1 MAMSPDQWLKRL
13 TLAMDTR
20 APRLTNLRRYM
31 DGDAPLPEGADGCR
45 EAYKQFQHK
54 SRTNFGELIVDA
66 VAERMIPSGFTLGS
80 VDDDIDDADVTASTE
95 KQFRDNDQLRTIWK
109 RNRLQIGVADVLR
122 EMLALSA
129 GYMIVQQN
137 PDKTARITCERPEQ
151 VITEQD
157 AQFPDEVRAGL
168 KVYRDHVE
176 GVDVA
181 FVHVVGQVQTYTR
194 PLNDQF
200 GRPQPLLHVQ
210 GGWAPEGPPAE
221 TGLTYVP
228 IFPFLNRGGLGE
240 FESHMDVLD
249 RINWN
254 ILQRLVITAMQ
265 AYRQRA
271 TLGDL
276 PNEDPDGNE
285 IDYAEM
291 FKPGAGALWQLP
303 EGVTLWESQQ
313 GDTGGILNANKDD
326 ITHLAAVTRTPL
338 PTLVPDGQNQ
348 SAEGAAFAKEGLI
361 FKATDRVER
370 AKAVLSRVMGA
381 ALAIE
386 NGQDTPIDDVE
397 SLWFPVERQSLT
409 ERADAA
415 MKAQDLPWRS
425 RMLKI
430 WQFSAEEVDQMET
443 ERAADMLNAS
453 LMYPTSGER
462 ITMTGPAA
470 MGGGALATAQTDPN
484 APPPVPPA
492 TPYAKTPPP
501 SNGNGNKPA

>member
-1 MAMSPDQWLKRL
+1 MAMSPDQWLDRL
-13 TLAMDTR
+13 TMAMDRR
-20 APRLTNLRRYM
+20 APRLKNLRRYM

-66 VAERMIPSGFTLGS
+66 VAERMIPSGFTLGGE
-80 VDDDIDDADVTASTE
+80 VEDD
-95 KQFRDNDQLRTIWK
+95 DQLRTIWK
-109 RNRLQIGVADVLR
+109 RNRLQIGVADIVR
-122 EMLALSA
+122 DMLGLSA
-129 GYMIVQQN
+129 GYMIVGQRTA
-137 PDKTARITCERPEQ
+137 DKKARITCERPEQ

-157 AQFPDEVRAGL
+157 AQFPDDVRAGL
-168 KVYRDHVE
+168 KVYRDHIAGFDIAYLHIPGE
-176 GVDVA
+176 
-181 FVHVVGQVQTYTR
+181 VHPYSR

-200 GRPQPLLHVQ
+200 GRPQPLLNVH
-210 GGWAPEGPPAE
+210 GGWTSSGPAE
-221 TGLTYVP
+221 QTGLTFVP

-240 FESHMDVLD
+240 FESHTDVLD

-271 TLGDL
+271 TLGEL
-276 PNEDPDGNE
+276 PTEDADGNE
-285 IDYAEM
+285 LDYAEM
-291 FKPGAGALWQLP
+291 FKPGPGALWQLP
-303 EGVTLWESQQ
+303 EGVTLWESAQTSV
-313 GDTGGILNANKDD
+313 GEILNANKDD

-361 FKATDRVER
+361 FKSTDRVER
-370 AKAVLSRVMGA
+370 AKAVLSRTMGA

-386 NGQDTPIDDVE
+386 NGQDSPVEDVE

-430 WQFSAEEVDQMET
+430 WQFSADEVDQMET

-462 ITMTGPAA
+462 ITVTAPAA
-470 MGGGALATAQTDPN
+470 MNANALAAADKNPTAPT
-484 APPPVPPA
+484 PPPPTPPPPTPPA
-492 TPYAKTPPP
+492 TRNAKTPPG
-501 SNGNGNKPA
+501 SGKPKP